1 MKRLSF
7 WLILSGLS
15 LCLLAGCG
23 QKTQGR
29 LPKLPEDEHVELS
42 ICFENQYSERNL
54 YSKEEVQALNDLLAQ
69 ASAQPVEDWTV
80 PEDPWPIYGIC
91 IWNAIGDGQDLDVA
105 CFGNLWVDN
114 QGRAFQVEGL
124 DLQALTDIFPEGWD
138 QEDRSY
144 IPSRRALALRDGHW
158 NEQFLIPSDLPPLWT
173 DVSMTLDDPSEGL
186 SWTLTNL
193 GQRQFFH
200 GNGGHANLQVC
211 LEDAW
216 YYVPVQFGYFVTDEG
231 ITLPPGGSYS
241 YTSSLNA
248 YGDLPPGRYR
258 IVFSSYLEKAPL
270 TEEDY
275 SEESLPE
282 EGYSAVRF
290 LIQEGGTFARDNL
303 C

>member
-23 QKTQGR
+23 QKTQH
-29 LPKLPEDEHVELS
+29 LPVLPEDHPVELS

-69 ASAQPVEDWTV
+69 ASAQPVEDWTA
-80 PEDPWPIYGIC
+80 PEDLWPIYGLYA
-91 IWNAIGDGQDLDVA
+91 WGDSVGDGSELNAA

-114 QGRAFQVEGL
+114 QGHAFRVKGL
-124 DLQALTDIFPEGWD
+124 DLQALTDIFPDGWEQKEG
-138 QEDRSY
+138 SY
-144 IPSRRALALRDGHW
+144 IPFRRALALCGGRW
-158 NEQFLIPSDLPPLWT
+158 NERFLTPSDLPPLWT
-173 DVSMTLDDPSEGL
+173 DVSMTLDNLSEGL

-193 GQRQFFH
+193 GQRQLFH
-200 GNGGHANLQVC
+200 GNGGHADLQVC

-216 YYVPVQFGYFVTDEG
+216 YYVPIQFGYFVTDEG

-241 YTSSLNA
+241 YTSSLDA

-258 IVFSSYLEKAPL
+258 IVFSVYLDRP
-270 TEEDY
+270 
-275 SEESLPE
+275 SLAE
-282 EGYSAVRF
+282 EGYSAVSF
-290 LIQEGGTFARDNL
+290 LIQEDGTFTQESL